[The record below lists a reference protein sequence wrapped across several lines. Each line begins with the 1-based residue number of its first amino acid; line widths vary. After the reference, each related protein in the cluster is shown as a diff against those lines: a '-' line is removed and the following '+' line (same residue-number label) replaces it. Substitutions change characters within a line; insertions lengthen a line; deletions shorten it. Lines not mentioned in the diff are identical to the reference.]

1 MANEYWEK
9 QPSDKNYWNKSG
21 GSAAVTDDTG
31 LQKFMVQTFTWMAAG
46 LAITAICAAL
56 TVSSDAMLQLIF
68 GSRFTFLILLF
79 AELGLVIAFGAALKR
94 GAAFST
100 LAGMLVAYS
109 ALNGVTLSVILMVYT
124 MSSVA
129 GTFFITSGTF
139 AGMAAFGYVTKRD
152 LTGMGSF
159 MIMGLWGLILT
170 GIVNIF
176 LGSPILYFAQGLI
189 GVFIFI
195 GLTAYDTQKLKT
207 YYAAYAGQESSL
219 ARASL
224 AGALSLY
231 LDFINLF
238 LYLLRLFG
246 KRK

>member
-9 QPSDKNYWNKSG
+9 QSGDKSYWNKSG
-21 GSAAVTDDTG
+21 GVAAADDTG
-31 LQKFMVQTFTWMAAG
+31 LQRFMVQTFSWMAAG
-46 LAITAICAAL
+46 LAITAICAAV
-56 TVSSDAMLQLIF
+56 TVSSDVMLQLIF
-68 GSRFTFLILLF
+68 GNSFTFIILLL
-79 AELGLVIAFGAALKR
+79 AEIGLVIGFGAALKR
-94 GAAFST
+94 GASFPV
-100 LAGMLVAYS
+100 LVGMLGVYS
-109 ALNGVTLSVILMVYT
+109 ALNGVTLSVILMAYT

-129 GTFFITSGTF
+129 GTFFVTSGTF

-176 LGSPILYFAQGLI
+176 LGSPIIYFAQGLI

-195 GLTAYDTQKLKT
+195 GLTAYDTQKLKS
-207 YYAAYAGQESSL
+207 YYASYAGNESGL
-219 ARASL
+219 ASASL

-246 KRK
+246 RRK